1 VAQERHR
8 KPIEEEESYRWLQ
21 GYQLACEVQQRCPDT
36 LVVSMADREGD
47 IHEWFLDAVR
57 RAPEERAEFI
67 IRAKCNRRIGTGKTP
82 SYLVTT
88 NLFPPRGDC
97 PVERIVVCCGSLPP
111 RSGEP
116 TMQLLRYLQHW
127 LTGRGPRL
135 QVADFVPE
143 THPIRQWA
151 DTFPWAALVAAVDR
165 SFAQRFPK
173 PTTRGRPP
181 VSTRVL
187 LALEL
192 LKHELACSD
201 EQICSRL
208 RTDLAVMYACG
219 ITAVQ
224 VDRTQDH
231 FVLPEVL
238 AQFRRRLDEPLMAE
252 LLAIQAATAMEDGLV
267 SPAHLVVDTFPSEQG
282 SQRVNDAA
290 TLYKAQKKSS
300 R

>member
-1 VAQERHR
+1 
-8 KPIEEEESYRWLQ
+8 
-21 GYQLACEVQQRCPDT
+21 
-36 LVVSMADREGD
+36 
-47 IHEWFLDAVR
+47 
-57 RAPEERAEFI
+57 
-67 IRAKCNRRIGTGKTP
+67 
-82 SYLVTT
+82 
-88 NLFPPRGDC
+88 
-97 PVERIVVCCGSLPP
+97 
-111 RSGEP
+111 
-116 TMQLLRYLQHW
+116 
-127 LTGRGPRL
+127 
-135 QVADFVPE
+135 VADFVPE

-151 DTFPWAALVAAVDR
+151 DTFPWAALVAAVER

-173 PTTRGRPP
+173 LTTRGRPP

-201 EQICSRL
+201 EQICHRL

-219 ITAVQ
+219 LTEVQ
-224 VDRTQDH
+224 VDGSQAH

-252 LLAIQAATAMEDGLV
+252 LLAIQAATAMEDSLV

-282 SQRVNDAA
+282 SPRVNDAA

-300 R
+300 RSSRP